1 MAGRGMVVTFP
12 YDSRPMSTDPDP
24 QPAQRPR
31 LLVVASTYPAAADD
45 GTPGFVRD
53 IALVE
58 AEEFDTLVLVP
69 RVPGAARGE
78 ERSGNLT
85 VRRFRYFP
93 RRWED
98 LADGAILENLRG
110 RKSRWLQVLPF
121 VVAEAV
127 ALRRAIRTHRPD
139 VLHVHWILP
148 QGLAAL
154 LAARE
159 VPWLVTTLGGDVYA
173 LSGTVSDRLKRAVLR
188 RARAVTA
195 MNSDMTVRLID
206 QGAPPEATH
215 VLPMGADVEAIRVA
229 AAGEQ
234 QVPGRIM
241 FAGRLVEKK
250 GVAVLLDALRRL
262 PATGWT
268 LDVVGDG
275 HLRAELT
282 ELADGL
288 PVTFRG
294 QLSRTELARSYAR
307 AEIAVVPSVPAASG
321 DQDGLPVTLLEGMAL
336 GCAVVASRIS
346 GIDEA
351 VVDGESGLLVP
362 PGDVEALA
370 AALEALLADPDRRA
384 KLGAAAWSRAEEFS
398 VAGFG
403 ARYRRLLWDVVGERP
418 ARPRDAE
425 PTPHAPQPS

>member
-1 MAGRGMVVTFP
+1 
-12 YDSRPMSTDPDP
+12 MSTDPEP
-24 QPAQRPR
+24 EPARRPR
-31 LLVVASTYPAAADD
+31 LLVVASTYPVAADD

-69 RVPGAARGE
+69 RVPGAGHGQ
-78 ERSGNLT
+78 ERSGPLT

-98 LADGAILENLRG
+98 LAAGAILENLRSQ
-110 RKSRWLQVLPF
+110 KSRWLQVLPF
-121 VVAEAV
+121 VVAETF
-127 ALRRAIRTHRPD
+127 ALRRAVRTHRPD
-139 VLHVHWILP
+139 VLHLHWVLP

-154 LAARE
+154 LAARKI
-159 VPWLVTTLGGDVYA
+159 PWLVTTLGGDVYA
-173 LSGTVSDRLKRAVLR
+173 LSDPVSDRLKRAVLR
-188 RARAVTA
+188 RARVVTA
-195 MNSDMTVRLID
+195 MNSDMTVRLVA

-215 VLPMGADVEAIRVA
+215 VLPMGADVESIRVA
-229 AAGEQ
+229 AAGEE

-268 LDVVGDG
+268 LDIVGDG
-275 HLRAELT
+275 QLRAELT
-282 ELADGL
+282 RRADGL

-294 QLSRTELARSYAR
+294 QLSRAELARSYAR

-336 GCAVVASRIS
+336 GCAVVASDIA
-346 GIDEA
+346 GIDAA
-351 VVDGESGLLVP
+351 VVHGESGLLVP
-362 PGDVEALA
+362 PGDAAALA
-370 AALEALLADPDRRA
+370 AALEALLTDPDLRA
-384 KLGAAAWSRAEEFS
+384 KLGAAARSRAEEFS

-403 ARYRRLLWDVVGERP
+403 ARYRGLLKGLVGGRSRP
-418 ARPRDAE
+418 ADRSTA
-425 PTPHAPQPS
+425 

>member
-1 MAGRGMVVTFP
+1 
-12 YDSRPMSTDPDP
+12 MSTVADPET
-24 QPAQRPR
+24 ARRPR

-69 RVPGAARGE
+69 RVPGAGHRE
-78 ERSGNLT
+78 ERSGDLT
-85 VRRFRYFP
+85 VQRFRYFP

-98 LADGAILENLRG
+98 LADGAILENLRS
-110 RKSRWLQVLPF
+110 RKSRWLQLLPF
-121 VVAEAV
+121 VLAEAL
-127 ALRRAIRTHRPD
+127 ALRRAVRTYRPD

-148 QGLAAL
+148 QGAAAL
-154 LAARE
+154 LAARK

-173 LSGTVSDRLKRAVLR
+173 LSDPISDRLKRAVLR

-195 MNSDMTVRLID
+195 MNSDMTGRLID

-268 LDVVGDG
+268 LDIVGDG
-275 HLRAELT
+275 QLRAELT
-282 ELADGL
+282 RLADGL

-294 QLSRTELARSYAR
+294 QLSRAELARSYAR
-307 AEIAVVPSVPAASG
+307 AEIAVVPSVAAASG
-321 DQDGLPVTLLEGMAL
+321 DQDGLPVTLLEAMAV
-336 GCAVVASRIS
+336 GCAVVASRLA
-346 GIDEA
+346 GIDAA
-351 VVDGESGLLVP
+351 VVHGESGLLVP
-362 PGDVEALA
+362 PGDAEALA
-370 AALEALLADPDRRA
+370 ATLEALLADPDRRA
-384 KLGAAAWSRAEEFS
+384 KLGAAARSRAEEFS

-403 ARYRRLLWDVVGERP
+403 ARYRRLLWEVVGGGWAQP
-418 ARPRDAE
+418 AQPPQAE
-425 PTPHAPQPS
+425 PTPRSPQPT

>member
-1 MAGRGMVVTFP
+1 
-12 YDSRPMSTDPDP
+12 MSTDADL
-24 QPAQRPR
+24 PAARRPR
-31 LLVVASTYPAAADD
+31 LLVVASTYPTAADD

-69 RVPGAARGE
+69 RVPGAARE
-78 ERSGNLT
+78 ERSGHLT

-121 VVAEAV
+121 VLAESL
-127 ALRRAIRTHRPD
+127 ALRRAIRAYRPD

-148 QGLAAL
+148 QGAAAL
-154 LAARE
+154 LAARKL
-159 VPWLVTTLGGDVYA
+159 PWLVTTLGGDVYA
-173 LSGTVSDRLKRAVLR
+173 LSGPIIDRLKRAVLR
-188 RARAVTA
+188 RAGAVTA
-195 MNSDMTVRLID
+195 MNSDMAARLIA
-206 QGAPPEATH
+206 QGAPPAATH
-215 VLPMGADVEAIRVA
+215 VLPRGADVEAIRTA
-229 AAGEQ
+229 AAGEE
-234 QVPGRIM
+234 QVPGRMM

-282 ELADGL
+282 RLADGL

-294 QLSRTELARSYAR
+294 QLSRAELARSYAR

-321 DQDGLPVTLLEGMAL
+321 DQDGLPVTLLEAMAL
-336 GCAVVASRIS
+336 GCAVVASEIP
-346 GIDEA
+346 GIDAA
-351 VVDGESGLLVP
+351 VVHGESGVLVP
-362 PGDVEALA
+362 PGDAQALA
-370 AALEALLADPDRRA
+370 DAVEALLADPDRRA
-384 KLGAAAWSRAEEFS
+384 KLGAAARSRAEEFS

-403 ARYRRLLWDVVGERP
+403 ARYRGLLWDLVGGRS
-418 ARPRDAE
+418 
-425 PTPHAPQPS
+425 QPVGRYR

>member
-1 MAGRGMVVTFP
+1 
-12 YDSRPMSTDPDP
+12 MSTDHDTET
-24 QPAQRPR
+24 ARRPR

-69 RVPGAARGE
+69 RVPGAGRRDESG
-78 ERSGNLT
+78 GNLS
-85 VRRFRYFP
+85 VQRFRYFP

-98 LADGAILENLRG
+98 LADGAILENLRS

-121 VVAEAV
+121 VVAETV
-127 ALRRAIRTHRPD
+127 ALRRAVRAHRPD

-148 QGLAAL
+148 QGVAAL
-154 LAARE
+154 LAARH

-173 LSGTVSDRLKRAVLR
+173 LSDPVSDRLKRAVLR
-188 RARAVTA
+188 RAGAVTA
-195 MNSDMTVRLID
+195 MNSDMTVRLIA

-215 VLPMGADVEAIRVA
+215 VLPMGADVEAVRVA
-229 AAGEQ
+229 AVGEQ

-262 PATGWT
+262 PASGWT
-268 LDVVGDG
+268 LEVVGDG
-275 HLRAELT
+275 PLRSELT
-282 ELADGL
+282 RLADGL

-294 QLSRTELARSYAR
+294 QLSRMELARSYAR
-307 AEIAVVPSVPAASG
+307 AEIAVIPSVAAASG
-321 DQDGLPVTLLEGMAL
+321 DQDGLPVTLLEAMAL
-336 GCAVVASRIS
+336 GCAVVASRLA
-346 GIDEA
+346 GIDAA
-351 VVDGESGLLVP
+351 VVNGESGLLVP
-362 PGDVEALA
+362 PGDAAALA
-370 AALEALLADPDRRA
+370 AALEALLGDPDRRV
-384 KLGAAAWSRAEEFS
+384 KLGAAAQSRAEEFS

-403 ARYRRLLWDVVGERP
+403 ARYRRLLRDLAAGRRP
-418 ARPRDAE
+418 QSAGRFG
-425 PTPHAPQPS
+425 

>member
-1 MAGRGMVVTFP
+1 
-12 YDSRPMSTDPDP
+12 MSTDHDTES
-24 QPAQRPR
+24 ARRPR
-31 LLVVASTYPAAADD
+31 LLVIASTYPAAPDD
-45 GTPGFVRD
+45 GTPAFVRD
-53 IALVE
+53 IALIE

-69 RVPGAARGE
+69 RVSGAEHRN
-78 ERSGNLT
+78 ERSGDLT
-85 VRRFRYFP
+85 VQRFRYFP

-121 VVAEAV
+121 VIAETV
-127 ALRRAIRTHRPD
+127 ALRRAVRTHRPD

-148 QGLAAL
+148 QGAAAL
-154 LAARE
+154 LAARH

-173 LSGTVSDRLKRAVLR
+173 LTDPISDRLKRAVLR
-188 RARAVTA
+188 RAGAVTA
-195 MNSDMTVRLID
+195 MNSDMTVRLIA
-206 QGAPPEATH
+206 QGAPQEATH
-215 VLPMGADVEAIRVA
+215 VLPMGADVEAVRVA
-229 AAGEQ
+229 AVGEQ

-275 HLRAELT
+275 PLRAELT
-282 ELADGL
+282 RLADGL

-307 AEIAVVPSVPAASG
+307 AEIAVIPSVAAASG
-321 DQDGLPVTLLEGMAL
+321 DQDGLPVTLLEAMAL
-336 GCAVVASRIS
+336 GCAVVASRLS
-346 GIDEA
+346 GIDAA

-362 PGDVEALA
+362 PGDAGALA
-370 AALEALLADPDRRA
+370 AALEALLADPDRRV
-384 KLGAAAWSRAEEFS
+384 KLGAAARSRAEEFS

-403 ARYRRLLWDVVGERP
+403 ARYRGLLRDVAAGR
-418 ARPRDAE
+418 RPRSAGR
-425 PTPHAPQPS
+425 HGQGAFRG